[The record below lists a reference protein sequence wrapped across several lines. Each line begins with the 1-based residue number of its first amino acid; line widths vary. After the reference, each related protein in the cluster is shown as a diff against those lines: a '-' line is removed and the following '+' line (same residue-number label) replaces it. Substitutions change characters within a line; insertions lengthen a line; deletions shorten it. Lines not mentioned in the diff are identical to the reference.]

1 MTGAGRGIGRAV
13 AIGLA
18 SAGSAVGLV
27 ARSHDELAET
37 ARHAADTVTPR
48 TISGLDEPATPAHGL
63 TGRATGWWRGV
74 LVPWPR
80 QLPSLRSPSWPEWS
94 RRRPRTRIK
103 TSTLPAGDKWCSRAS
118 TCRRMPVPVFTSAG
132 ETRER

>member
-1 MTGAGRGIGRAV
+1 VTGAGRGIGRAV

-37 ARHAADTVTPR
+37 ARHVADTVTPR
-48 TISGLDEPATPAHGL
+48 TISGLDEPATPRSRPDGPSH
-63 TGRATGWWRGV
+63 GWWRGV

-80 QLPSLRSPSWPEWS
+80 QLPSLRSPSWPE
-94 RRRPRTRIK
+94 
-103 TSTLPAGDKWCSRAS
+103 
-118 TCRRMPVPVFTSAG
+118 
-132 ETRER
+132 